1 MRSTEATPTSA
12 TTTAASTATARA
24 AARAVAGAPL
34 ESIRRR
40 CEGHPKPAVRELS
53 LMLQTLEAAIV
64 RCAVGTLGEHG
75 FETGAFIADGLL
87 VRPLRGN
94 AELNRALTAVSRAV
108 REALGVSVVMEC
120 EHSIRQ

>member
-1 MRSTEATPTSA
+1 MAEAL
-12 TTTAASTATARA
+12 RA
-24 AARAVAGAPL
+24 HPAIAGAPL

-75 FETGAFIADGLL
+75 FETGGFLADGLL

-94 AELNRALTAVSRAV
+94 AALDRALTAVSRAV